1 MDPFFW
7 WLFLILIFLLGIFSK
22 VYLLAAAAVM
32 LAVIGLLAR
41 WWLGRALE
49 QLSYTRR
56 LHYRR
61 GFPGEKIELRLE
73 VENRKFLPVS
83 WLRIQDPWPAAVGPE
98 DASLLAPTENPELG
112 SLINLF
118 SLRWYERSRRPY
130 TLLLRKR
137 GVYPLGPACLESGD
151 LFGMFSQEQ
160 ERGPVNYLTVFPE
173 PLPMDSLRLPAE
185 GSFGDRRARRRLY
198 EDPTQPMGVRDYH
211 PEDDFRHIHWLATA
225 HTGQM
230 QTRVYQPISTQVM
243 MICLNVSTLQHYW
256 EGYYP
261 ELLEHLVRVAAT
273 LVQRG
278 LQEGYRVGLT
288 SNGSLAHADQPF
300 RVPPGR
306 SKQQYARLLETLA
319 GVTPFTTAAFE
330 RFMDAEAPRL
340 PYGAALVVVSGLLP
354 LELAETLLRLK
365 KHGHPITLLSF
376 ARTPP
381 PSIPGV
387 QVIHLPF
394 GERA

>member
-230 QTRVYQPISTQVM
+230 QTLQKVE
-243 MICLNVSTLQHYW
+243 LNHS
-256 EGYYP
+256 P
-261 ELLEHLVRVAAT
+261 AKLV
-273 LVQRG
+273 
-278 LQEGYRVGLT
+278 
-288 SNGSLAHADQPF
+288 
-300 RVPPGR
+300 
-306 SKQQYARLLETLA
+306 
-319 GVTPFTTAAFE
+319 
-330 RFMDAEAPRL
+330 
-340 PYGAALVVVSGLLP
+340 AL
-354 LELAETLLRLK
+354 
-365 KHGHPITLLSF
+365 F
-376 ARTPP
+376 
-381 PSIPGV
+381 
-387 QVIHLPF
+387 
-394 GERA
+394 